1 MDVAA
6 LILALIAVV
15 LACTAR
21 TNLALACVAAAPICQ
36 WVHLTGHLV
45 TVN

>member
-6 LILALIAVV
+6 LILAIAAIVACFTRPAFGLPLFIAAVV
-15 LACTAR
+15 
-21 TNLALACVAAAPICQ
+21 CQ

-45 TVN
+45 HVN

>member
-6 LILALIAVV
+6 LILALLAAVLFVTRPVHFGLAV
-15 LACTAR
+15 LTA
-21 TNLALACVAAAPICQ
+21 AWICQ
-36 WVHLTGHLV
+36 AVHLTGHLV